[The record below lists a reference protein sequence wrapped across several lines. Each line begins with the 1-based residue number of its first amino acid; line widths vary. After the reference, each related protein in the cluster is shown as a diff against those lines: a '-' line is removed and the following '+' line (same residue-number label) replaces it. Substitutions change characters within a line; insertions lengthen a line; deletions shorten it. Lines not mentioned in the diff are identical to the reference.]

1 MKHRI
6 LGSTLIFAF
15 ASAGAM
21 AEESSLFGVP
31 TTYSIGLETYQQTF
45 KMSDSEGSISEK
57 SMLYG
62 VTGDIRMKFTD
73 TQAMKLSTR
82 FAMGN
87 NGHIRGRIGDLSDE
101 MGNGSLN
108 EFDVRGVYQYTLNAA
123 GQPLTASAGLGYR
136 NHTSTFGD
144 STEYGDAVSNKS
156 TYTYATLGVES
167 TFALSDKVSF
177 TPKLNYNQ
185 VLKASQTLN
194 LGWGDYSYQPKSGNG
209 IEMAGEFKTKLAGNT
224 LSVTPFYRV
233 WNIKSGESDNNKG
246 KIPGQKSTE
255 AGLNVS
261 LAF

>member
-6 LGSTLIFAF
+6 LGSALIFAF

-21 AEESSLFGVP
+21 AEESNLFGVP

-73 TQAMKLSTR
+73 AQAMKLSTR

-87 NGHIRGRIGDLSDE
+87 NGHINARFGKDADE
-101 MGNGSLN
+101 TGNGSLN

-123 GQPLTASAGLGYR
+123 GRPLTTSAGLGYR
-136 NHTSTFGD
+136 NRTSTFVGD
-144 STEYGDAVSNKS
+144 EISNKS
-156 TYTYATLGVES
+156 AYTYATLGVES
-167 TFALSDKVSF
+167 TFALGDKVSF
-177 TPKLNYNQ
+177 TPKLNYNR
-185 VLKASQTLN
+185 VVKARQTVN
-194 LGWGDYSYQPKSGNG
+194 LGMGDDSANPKSGNG
-209 IEMAGEFKTKLAGNT
+209 IEVIGEFKTKLAGNT
-224 LSVTPFYRV
+224 LSVTPFYRA
-233 WNIKSGESDNNKG
+233 WDIKSAESDNNKG
-246 KIPGQKSTE
+246 NMPRQKSTE